1 MAKEWINCYKS
12 FSPCSDLQK
21 DALIEAE
28 NFKGR
33 QVVRTIKNNGKD
45 VIC

>member
-21 DALIEAE
+21 DALIAE